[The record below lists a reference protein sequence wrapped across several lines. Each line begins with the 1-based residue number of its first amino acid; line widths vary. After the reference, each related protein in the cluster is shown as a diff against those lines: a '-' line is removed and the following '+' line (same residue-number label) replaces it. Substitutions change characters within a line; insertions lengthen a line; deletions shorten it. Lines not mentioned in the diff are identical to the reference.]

1 MYKNVYK
8 LTGLVTLAR
17 KIIFFLIFSAP
28 NGFSFKGVAEK
39 KFFVVAKILFLRA
52 KNVCEEFEF
61 YIMFSNILESSFW
74 TTGKLA
80 HVEIRGKVKF

>member
-1 MYKNVYK
+1 MIFLYKNVSK
-8 LTGLVTLAR
+8 LTGLVTLAP
-17 KIIFFLIFSAP
+17 KIIF
-28 NGFSFKGVAEK
+28 
-39 KFFVVAKILFLRA
+39 VAKILFLGTR
-52 KNVCEEFEF
+52 NVCEGFEF